1 MKKNIIDIVDE
12 VLRENE
18 KYVAENGSLL
28 KANVYTDIMAMN
40 SELINQLISNEKIKN
55 KFFVKIGDTFVFDKQ
70 SFLWFLES
78 KEFLPD
84 SYTIYAN
91 KIGLASDGKFIQKNN
106 DVVLDFPYKDCVL
119 EGGQTKE
126 FLLIEQK

>member
-1 MKKNIIDIVDE
+1 MKKNIIDTVDE

-40 SELINQLISNEKIKN
+40 SELINQLISNKEIKN

-70 SFLWFLES
+70 SFL
-78 KEFLPD
+78 
-84 SYTIYAN
+84 
-91 KIGLASDGKFIQKNN
+91 
-106 DVVLDFPYKDCVL
+106 
-119 EGGQTKE
+119 
-126 FLLIEQK
+126 